1 MAAVLHHDAPAQER
15 TAWVEVEVG
24 VVGVV
29 DEAAHAVAAGVA
41 DPAARGGGRRRRL
54 GEERERADLEHVV
67 LQGGRRERAAR
78 AQVEVADVAPPH
90 R

>member
-15 TAWVEVEVG
+15 AAWVEVEVG

-41 DPAARGGGRRRRL
+41 DPAARGGGRRQRL

>member
-15 TAWVEVEVG
+15 AAWVEVEVG

-29 DEAAHAVAAGVA
+29 DEATHAVAAGVA
-41 DPAARGGGRRRRL
+41 DPAARGGGHRRRL

>member
-1 MAAVLHHDAPAQER
+1 M
-15 TAWVEVEVG
+15 
-24 VVGVV
+24 V

-41 DPAARGGGRRRRL
+41 DPAARGGGHRRRL